1 MVCKQT
7 ESNEGRLSK
16 YLDVNELNMLTA
28 RDWNR
33 HNSRVTSAKMV
44 GHYHSMVIMTI

>member
-33 HNSRVTSAKMV
+33 HNSELQVPKW
-44 GHYHSMVIMTI
+44 